1 MNTNQSLHELVRLK
15 LLIDKHSE
23 PIGLPVAWGCRNDEI
38 LGHHGFLIWDE
49 ENKVNPLTML
59 PSSSP
64 EHKYP
69 ALASGWF
76 ASNLK
81 LLHEEGIMKFRWRLY
96 KEYD

>member
-1 MNTNQSLHELVRLK
+1 MNTSQSLHELARLK
-15 LLIDKHSE
+15 MLIDKYSG
-23 PIGLPVAWGCRNDEI
+23 PIGLPVAWGCSNDEI
-38 LGHHGFLIWDE
+38 LSHNGFLIWDE
-49 ENKVNPLTML
+49 ENKDHPLTML

-81 LLHEEGIMKFRWRLY
+81 FLHDNGIMKFRWKLY
-96 KEYD
+96 HEYD